1 MKMIVLSV
9 VVGMMLLTVTVG
21 TVAGD
26 GSLMSAMGCNCPH
39 SGPAMDY
46 LNSPSDDD
54 YFSPSFLMGEDAE
67 RKSSSKSVHPD
78 RSHTIFETA
87 IPIRPTNSQYKN
99 PSLITYID
107 EVKNVSDPNV
117 VIVDVRSPA
126 KYAAGHIPGAIN
138 LHWELFRADNGVL
151 TSLENVTG
159 LLGDYGISP
168 DNGVIVYSDTCQ
180 TCGGLSASSYIFWT
194 LEYIGHENVSVLDGG
209 FDAWNATYGFTK
221 NMTPRSPTTYY
232 SANVMEDRFADTEW
246 VQKNLNRTTVQIV
259 DARTT
264 EDYKAGNIEGAIN
277 IEYEEL
283 FRDGYRLK
291 GADDLEFLLSPV
303 VIKRLDKS
311 KDTVVYCWSGASSSF
326 LYFALRLM
334 GYQVRNYD
342 GSWNVWCETNDVLT
356 IPITNVS
363 VEPSFAYKGSTVK
376 IYADVELRSEMEEKS
391 TGSLIIQG
399 DEEVPYNPG
408 SFCAGCSG
416 VYAVPLATTDVSFV
430 RAYIHKE
437 DNVGTTVVMHD
448 YNGDGRY
455 EGEWQT
461 YSAEDGTYYIDIEAT
476 DGELKRE
483 KENAATVEVAIETAG
498 P

>member
-26 GSLMSAMGCNCPH
+26 ESLMCAMGCNCPH
-39 SGPAMDY
+39 SGPATDY
-46 LNSPSDDD
+46 LKSPFNDD
-54 YFSPSFLMGEDAE
+54 YSSPSFLMGADAE
-67 RKSSSKSVHPD
+67 RKSHSKSVRSD
-78 RSHTIFETA
+78 RSHTIFETT
-87 IPIRPTNSQYKN
+87 IPIRPTNSQYEN

-107 EVKNVSDPNV
+107 ELKNINDPKV
-117 VIVDVRSPA
+117 VIVDVCSPA

-138 LHWELFRADNGVL
+138 LPWELFRADNGVL

-159 LLGDYGISP
+159 LLGEHGISP

-180 TCGGLSASSYIFWT
+180 TCGGLSASSYIFWM
-194 LEYIGHENVSVLDGG
+194 LEYIGHEKVSVLDGG
-209 FDAWNATYGFTK
+209 FDAWNATYGCTK
-221 NMTPRSPTTYY
+221 NVTTRSPTTYY
-232 SANVMEDRFADTEW
+232 SANVMEDRFADTER
-246 VQKNLNRTTVQIV
+246 VLNNLNHTTVQIV

-264 EDYKAGNIEGAIN
+264 EDYKADKIEGAIN

-291 GADDLEFLLSPV
+291 GADDLEFLISPV

-342 GSWNVWCETNDVLT
+342 ESWNVWCETKDVLT

-376 IYADVELRSEMEEKS
+376 IYAEVELRSEMKKESK
-391 TGSLIIQG
+391 GSLIIHG
-399 DEEVPYNPG
+399 NGKDPYNPG

-416 VYAVPLATTDVSFV
+416 VYAVPLPTTDVSFV

-461 YSAEDGTYYIDIEAT
+461 YATEDGTYYIDIEAT
-476 DGELKRE
+476 DGELTRK
-483 KENAATVEVAIETAG
+483 KGNAATVEVAIEAAG

>member
-1 MKMIVLSV
+1 MKTFMLLVVAGIV
-9 VVGMMLLTVTVG
+9 LLTVTIG
-21 TVAGD
+21 TVAGA
-26 GSLMSAMGCNCPH
+26 GSSSGGSDCPTCNYEPTY
-39 SGPAMDY
+39 D
-46 LNSPSDDD
+46 
-54 YFSPSFLMGEDAE
+54 FLMGDDGTTC
-67 RKSSSKSVHPD
+67 SSCGGPRLSDSSVLFSD
-78 RSHTIFETA
+78 D
-87 IPIRPTNSQYKN
+87 IPIRPTNCDYEN

-107 EVKNVSDPNV
+107 ELKNVSDPNV
-117 VIVDVRSPA
+117 VIVDVCSPA

-138 LHWELFRADNGVL
+138 LPWELFRADNGVL

-159 LLGDYGISP
+159 LLGEHGISP
-168 DNGVIVYSDTCQ
+168 DNGVIVYSDTCP

-209 FDAWNATYGFTK
+209 FDAWNATYGCTK
-221 NMTPRSPTTYY
+221 NMTLRSPTTYY
-232 SANVMEDRFADTEW
+232 SANVMEDRFADTKW
-246 VQKNLNRTTVQIV
+246 VQNNLNHTTVQIV

-303 VIKRLDKS
+303 VIMRLDKS

-326 LYFALRLM
+326 LYFTLRLM

-342 GSWNVWCETNDVLT
+342 GSWNVWCETNGVLT
-356 IPITNVS
+356 IPISNVS

-376 IYADVELRSEMEEKS
+376 IYADVELRSEMEEES
-391 TGSLIIQG
+391 TGSLIIHG
-399 DEEVPYNPG
+399 NGKAPYNPG

-416 VYAVPLATTDVSFV
+416 VYAVPLPTTDVSFV

-461 YSAEDGTYYIDIEAT
+461 YSAEDGTYAIDIEAT
-476 DGELKRE
+476 DGELKTE
-483 KENAATVEVAIETAG
+483 KKNLATVEVVIKAAG

>member
-1 MKMIVLSV
+1 MKIIVLSV
-9 VVGMMLLTVTVG
+9 VVGMMLLTLTVG

-39 SGPAMDY
+39 SGPAIDY
-46 LNSPSDDD
+46 LDNPSDDD

-67 RKSSSKSVHPD
+67 RKSSSKSVRPD

-87 IPIRPTNSQYKN
+87 IPIRPTNSQYEN

-107 EVKNVSDPNV
+107 ELKNVSDPNV
-117 VIVDVRSPA
+117 VIVDVRVPA

-138 LHWELFRADNGVL
+138 LPWELFRADNGVL
-151 TSLENVTG
+151 TTLENVTG
-159 LLGDYGISP
+159 LLGESGISP

-209 FDAWNATYGFTK
+209 FEAWNATYGYTK
-221 NMTPRSPTTYY
+221 NMTTRSPTTYY
-232 SANVMEDRFADTEW
+232 SVNVMEDKFADTEW
-246 VQKNLNRTTVQIV
+246 VQNNLNNTMVQIA

-264 EDYKAGNIEGAIN
+264 EDYNADHIAGAIN

-291 GADDLEFLLSPV
+291 GADDLEFLISPV

-311 KDTVVYCWSGASSSF
+311 KDTIVYCWSGASSSF

-342 GSWNVWCETNDVLT
+342 ESWNVWCETNDVLT
-356 IPITNVS
+356 IPISNVS

-376 IYADVELRSEMEEKS
+376 IYAEVELRSEMKEESK
-391 TGSLIIQG
+391 GSLIIHG
-399 DEEVPYNPG
+399 NGKAPYNPG

-416 VYAVPLATTDVSFV
+416 VYAVPLPTTDVSFV
-430 RAYIHKE
+430 RAYIRKE

-461 YSAEDGTYYIDIEAT
+461 YSTEEGTYYIVIEAT
-476 DGELKRE
+476 DGELKTTS
-483 KENAATVEVAIETAG
+483 AATVEVAIDAAG

>member
-9 VVGMMLLTVTVG
+9 VVGMILLAVTVG
-21 TVAGD
+21 AVAGD

-39 SGPAMDY
+39 SGPAIDY
-46 LNSPSDDD
+46 LNKPSDDD
-54 YFSPSFLMGEDAE
+54 YFSVSFLMGADAE
-67 RKSSSKSVHPD
+67 RKSSSKSARSD
-78 RSHTIFETA
+78 RSHTIFETD
-87 IPIRPTNSQYKN
+87 IPIRPTNSEYEN
-99 PSLITYID
+99 PRLITYID
-107 EVKNVSDPNV
+107 ELKNVSDPNV
-117 VIVDVRSPA
+117 VIADVRSPA
-126 KYAAGHIPGAIN
+126 KYAAGHISGAIN
-138 LHWELFRADNGVL
+138 LHWTLFRADNGVL

-159 LLGDYGISP
+159 LLGEYGISP
-168 DNGVIVYSDTCQ
+168 DNEVIVYSDTCQ

-209 FDAWNATYGFTK
+209 FDAWNATYGCTK
-221 NMTPRSPTTYY
+221 NMTLRSPTTYY
-232 SANVMEDRFADTEW
+232 SANVMEDRFADTKW
-246 VQKNLNRTTVQIV
+246 VQNNLNHTTVQIV

-303 VIKRLDKS
+303 VIMRLDKS

-326 LYFALRLM
+326 LYFTLRLM

-342 GSWNVWCETNDVLT
+342 ESWNVWCETNDVLT
-356 IPITNVS
+356 IPISNVS
-363 VEPSFAYKGSTVK
+363 VEPSFAYKGSPVK
-376 IYADVELRSEMEEKS
+376 IYADVELRSEMEEES
-391 TGSLIIQG
+391 TGSLIIHG
-399 DEEVPYNPG
+399 NGKAPYNPG

-416 VYAVPLATTDVSFV
+416 VYAVPLPTTDVSFV

-461 YSAEDGTYYIDIEAT
+461 YSAEDGTYAIDIEAT
-476 DGELKRE
+476 DGELKT
-483 KENAATVEVAIETAG
+483 KEENVATVEVAIDTAG

>member
-1 MKMIVLSV
+1 MIVLSV

-39 SGPAMDY
+39 SGPATDY
-46 LNSPSDDD
+46 LKSPFKDD
-54 YFSPSFLMGEDAE
+54 YSSPSFLMGEDAE
-67 RKSSSKSVHPD
+67 GKSHSKSFRPD

-87 IPIRPTNSQYKN
+87 IPIRPTNIQYEN
-99 PSLITYID
+99 PSLIIYID
-107 EVKNVSDPNV
+107 ELKNVSDPNV
-117 VIVDVRSPA
+117 VIVDVRLPA

-138 LHWELFRADNGVL
+138 LPWVLFRADNGVL
-151 TSLENVTG
+151 TPLENVTG
-159 LLGDYGISP
+159 LLGESGISQ

-180 TCGGLSASSYIFWT
+180 PCGGLSASSYIFWM

-209 FDAWNATYGFTK
+209 FDAWNATYGCTK
-221 NMTPRSPTTYY
+221 NVTTRSPPTYY

-246 VQKNLNRTTVQIV
+246 VLNNLNHTTVQIA

-264 EDYKAGNIEGAIN
+264 EDYNADHIAGAIN

-291 GADDLEFLLSPV
+291 GADDLEFLISPV

-342 GSWNVWCETNDVLT
+342 ESWNVWCKTNDVLT

-376 IYADVELRSEMEEKS
+376 IYAEVELRSEMKKESK
-391 TGSLIIQG
+391 GSLIIHG
-399 DEEVPYNPG
+399 DGEVPYSPG

-416 VYAVPLATTDVSFV
+416 VYAVPLPTTDISFV

-437 DNVGTTVVMHD
+437 DGANVETVVMHD

-461 YSAEDGTYYIDIEAT
+461 YSAEDGTYHIVIEAT
-476 DGELKRE
+476 DGELKT
-483 KENAATVEVAIETAG
+483 KSPTTVEVVIETAG

>member
-1 MKMIVLSV
+1 MKIIVLSV

-39 SGPAMDY
+39 SGPATEY
-46 LNSPSDDD
+46 LNSPFDDD
-54 YFSPSFLMGEDAE
+54 YSYPSFLMGADAE
-67 RKSSSKSVHPD
+67 RKSHSKSVRSD
-78 RSHTIFETA
+78 RSHTIFETD
-87 IPIRPTNSQYKN
+87 IPIRPTNSQYGN

-107 EVKNVSDPNV
+107 ELMNVSEPNV
-117 VIVDVRSPA
+117 VIVDVRVPA
-126 KYAAGHIPGAIN
+126 KYAAGHIPSAIN
-138 LHWELFRADNGVL
+138 LPWVLFRADNGVL
-151 TSLENVTG
+151 TPLENVTG
-159 LLGDYGISP
+159 LLGESGISP
-168 DNGVIVYSDTCQ
+168 DNRVIVYSDTCQ
-180 TCGGLSASSYIFWT
+180 SCGGLSASSYIFWM
-194 LEYIGHENVSVLDGG
+194 LEYIGHEKVSVLDGG
-209 FDAWNATYGFTK
+209 FDVWNATYGCTK
-221 NMTPRSPTTYY
+221 NVTTRSPATYT
-232 SANVMEDRFADTEW
+232 ANVRDDRFADTEW
-246 VQKNLNRTTVQIV
+246 VLNNLNNTMVQIA

-264 EDYKAGNIEGAIN
+264 EDYNADHIAGAIN

-291 GADDLEFLLSPV
+291 GADDLEYLISPV
-303 VIKRLDKS
+303 VIKRLDES
-311 KDTVVYCWSGASSSF
+311 KDTIVYCWSGARSSF
-326 LYFALRLM
+326 LYFTLRLM

-342 GSWNVWCETNDVLT
+342 ASWNVWCETNDVLT

-376 IYADVELRSEMEEKS
+376 IYAEVELRSEMKEESK
-391 TGSLIIQG
+391 GSLIIHG
-399 DEEVPYNPG
+399 DGEVPYNPG

-416 VYAVPLATTDVSFV
+416 VYAVPLPTTDVSFV

-461 YSAEDGTYYIDIEAT
+461 YSAEDGTYHIVIEAT
-476 DGELKRE
+476 DGELKT
-483 KENAATVEVAIETAG
+483 KSATTVEVVIETAG